1 MEIGIENI
9 QREDSRVLAEI
20 TIRYCKFPHP
30 DVVSRLGKA
39 TFPVIRNT
47 SKRLKT
53 EYLDGRKVMFD
64 DNTTPRWSLLW
75 SHGYEQ
81 TGHPKGFT
89 CAHVWSMSKDPKVYT
104 HVANLFITRESFASL
119 SDKEGPLV
127 PYLRYHAK
135 KVYGWQ
141 PKGTGTLDKP
151 CGYDELEWNYFN
163 PIDNPQ
169 DHIRRRLEQS
179 KSERARILLEL
190 IPRK

>member
-1 MEIGIENI
+1 MKIGIANF
-9 QREDSRVLAEI
+9 QCEDSRVLAEI

-39 TFPVIRNT
+39 VFPVIRNT
-47 SKRLKT
+47 KKRLKT
-53 EYLDGRKVMFD
+53 EFLDGRELMFD

-81 TGHPKGFT
+81 TGLPKGFT
-89 CAHVWSMSKDPKVYT
+89 CAHVWSMSKDPETYT
-104 HVANLFITRESFASL
+104 HIANLFITRECFASL

-141 PKGTGTLDKP
+141 PNGTSTLDKP
-151 CGYDELEWNYFN
+151 CGYNDFEWNYFN
-163 PIDNPQ
+163 PIDSPH
-169 DHIRRRLEQS
+169 DHIRRRLARS
-179 KSERARILLEL
+179 KSERARNLLEL
-190 IPRK
+190 IQ